1 MLRIERI
8 FEAAGIEEELA
19 VYRPMI
25 PDGHNWKATYMV
37 EYVVE
42 EERKAALAR
51 MVGVEDKVWMQV
63 QGFDRIY
70 AIADED
76 LERSSQEK
84 TSSVH
89 FMRFELTPEMM
100 QAAKSGAALSA
111 GIDHPACALNCAL
124 PKNVRISLIDD
135 LV

>member
-1 MLRIERI
+1 
-8 FEAAGIEEELA
+8 
-19 VYRPMI
+19 
-25 PDGHNWKATYMV
+25 
-37 EYVVE
+37 
-42 EERKAALAR
+42 
-51 MVGVEDKVWMQV
+51 MQV

-111 GIDHPACALNCAL
+111 GIDHPACAVNCAV
-124 PKNVRISLIDD
+124 PENVRISLIDD